1 MNTQKQEKD
10 GGMTTGR
17 TNAKTGKGVWYR
29 GGKEIITGQCTMI
42 ILSVSWMIKFRINDA
57 WLQFCRSHGRLPVSV
72 GT

>member
-1 MNTQKQEKD
+1 
-10 GGMTTGR
+10 
-17 TNAKTGKGVWYR
+17 VWYR